1 VRSSRDLVS
10 GPEPAP
16 PQQPFWRQY
25 GILSIVV
32 AIIGAAGVILAAVI
46 SSDGGSGG
54 GGTTSTP
61 PAKTPPAAQ
70 GLTLLSPEDI
80 RVRASSILA
89 SQDGNTYVATNT
101 IDGDPQ
107 TAWSEGRD
115 GPGIGAAITWTFKR
129 RVDLQRMAV
138 VNGYS
143 KGDLFIKNL
152 RIRNASVTTAQGET
166 TATLR
171 DTSDYQRIRIR
182 TGETDFVRLQI
193 LGVYGSRVYE
203 DCLLSEAEFYYRSA

>member
-1 VRSSRDLVS
+1 MS